1 MIRKGIFLT
10 LIEHCSFL
18 TGGTTMYKS
27 IRRLSTLLKP
37 ISIIAA
43 LLWASSTMAA
53 GILTPKTSYD
63 KAINIQDHKVNVV
76 IEDGYAITT
85 VDQVF
90 FNPNPSD
97 LEAVYSFPVPEKAAV
112 AEFTLWIDGKPV
124 TGEVVEKQKAR
135 QIYEEEKQAGRDAG
149 ITEKNS
155 YKTFEI
161 SVAPVRANQT
171 TRIRLMYYQQIAVDT
186 GVGRYVYPLEEGGVD
201 EQQLAFWST
210 NDKVENE
217 FAFNL
222 TVKSGY
228 PVAAVRVPDQPN
240 ASITKTDDSQWQVAL
255 HSSNNNTAAAEE
267 GQNPAATPT
276 QTTSNIVLNNASPNN
291 ASPNNVSLNKDI
303 VVYWRLQDGLPGS
316 VDLVTHK
323 PDANGRGTFMLTVTP
338 GNDLAPIQE
347 GKDWIF
353 VLDKSGSMRG
363 KYATLADGVQQAL
376 GKLHANDRFR
386 IVMFNNFPDE
396 LTNGFV
402 NATPEN
408 INHYAQKVAAV
419 QPGSGT
425 NLFGGLKLGID
436 SLQADRT
443 TGVIL
448 VTDGVANVGET
459 HQKAFLE
466 LVRSKDIR
474 LFTFIMGN
482 SSNRPLLQALTKAS
496 GGFAL
501 NISNSDDI
509 VGKILLA
516 TSKLTHEAMHDVDI
530 NISGIKTADI
540 APQTIGSLYRGQQL
554 IVFGHYWD
562 DGLANVQVNAKVSG
576 KPIQYKT
583 RFDFPGRSDT
593 NPELERLWAYATIQ
607 DLAEQMEDFGEKA
620 DMKQAITDLGKEYGL
635 VTDYTS
641 MIVVRDEVF
650 VKHGIDR
657 TNKKRLTI
665 EHTAQQQRSVQRPVN
680 RRVDKQQPMF
690 SSPRSTFGNGGGSS
704 DGFFIAM
711 LLTIVMVRI
720 YRNKKQCVIRNR

>member
-1 MIRKGIFLT
+1 MLT
-10 LIEHCSFL
+10 F
-18 TGGTTMYKS
+18 
-27 IRRLSTLLKP
+27 IRRALTPTSLLAVLFWVST
-37 ISIIAA
+37 
-43 LLWASSTMAA
+43 TQAA
-53 GILTPKTSYD
+53 GILTPKSSQF

-90 FNPNPSD
+90 YNPNPQD
-97 LEAVYSFPVPEKAAV
+97 LEATYSFPVPEQAAV
-112 AEFTLWIDGKPV
+112 AEFTMWIDGKPV

-161 SVAPVRANQT
+161 SVSPVRANQS
-171 TRIRLMYYQQIAVDT
+171 TRIRLMYYQSVAVDT
-186 GVGRYVYPLEEGGVD
+186 GIGRYVYPLEEGGVD

-210 NDKVENE
+210 NDKVQNQ
-217 FAFNL
+217 FSFDL

-228 PVAAVRVPDQPN
+228 PVEAVRVPSQPN
-240 ASITKTDDSQWQVAL
+240 ASVTKTDDSQWQVAL
-255 HSSNNNTAAAEE
+255 HSNNGNAKGNNSTTANEE
-267 GQNPAATPT
+267 GQQQNTPAIPAATT
-276 QTTSNIVLNNASPNN
+276 GNIN
-291 ASPNNVSLNKDI
+291 LNKDI

-316 VDLVTHK
+316 VDLATHK

-338 GNDLAPIQE
+338 GDDLAQIKE
-347 GKDWIF
+347 GRDWIF

-376 GKLHANDRFR
+376 GKLNVNDRFR
-386 IVMFNNFPDE
+386 IVMFNNWPQE
-396 LTNGFV
+396 LTQGFV

-408 INHYAQKVAAV
+408 INYYSQKVAAV
-419 QPGSGT
+419 QPDSGT
-425 NLFGGLKLGID
+425 NLFGGLKLGLD

-443 TGVIL
+443 TGIIL

-459 HQKAFLE
+459 RQKAFLK
-466 LVRSKDIR
+466 LVHSKDVR

-482 SSNRPLLQALTKAS
+482 SSNRPLLKALTKAS

-501 NISNSDDI
+501 NVSNSDDI

-516 TSKLTHEAMHDVDI
+516 TSKLTHKAMHHVDI
-530 NISGIKTADI
+530 KIKGIKTADI

-554 IVFGHYWD
+554 IVFGHYWG
-562 DGLANVQVNAKVSG
+562 DGLANVKVNAKVSG

-583 RFDFPGRSDT
+583 QFAFPGVTDS
-593 NPELERLWAYATIQ
+593 NPELERLWAYATIE
-607 DLAEQMEDFGEKA
+607 DLSQQMEDFGEKA
-620 DMKQAITDLGKEYGL
+620 DMKQAATDLGKEYGL

-650 VKHGIDR
+650 IKHGIDR
-657 TNKKRLTI
+657 TNKKRLAV
-665 EHTAQQQRSVQRPVN
+665 EHHAQQQRSSRPAVHH
-680 RRVDKQQPMF
+680 RVDKQQPMF
-690 SSPRSTFGNGGGSS
+690 KSHRPSFGSGGGSS
-704 DGFFIAM
+704 DGFFIAA
-711 LLTIVMVRI
+711 LLSLLLLRI
-720 YRNKKQCVIRNR
+720 FNNRNRSVVREK

>member
-1 MIRKGIFLT
+1 MFTFIRQF
-10 LIEHCSFL
+10 
-18 TGGTTMYKS
+18 
-27 IRRLSTLLKP
+27 LKP
-37 ISIIAA
+37 ISLLAV
-43 LLWASSTMAA
+43 LLWASAAPAA
-53 GILTPKTSYD
+53 GILTPKSSQF
-63 KAINIQDHKVNVV
+63 KAINIQDHKVKVV

-90 FNPNPSD
+90 YNPNPQD
-97 LEAVYSFPVPEKAAV
+97 LEATYSFPVPEKASV
-112 AEFTLWIDGKPV
+112 AEFTMWIDGKPV

-149 ITEKNS
+149 VTEKNG
-155 YKTFEI
+155 YKTFDI
-161 SVAPVRANQT
+161 SVSPVRANQT
-171 TRIRLMYYQQIAVDT
+171 TRIRLTYYQSVAVDT
-186 GVGRYVYPLEEGGVD
+186 GIGRYVYPLEEGGVD

-217 FAFNL
+217 FAFDL

-228 PVAAVRVPDQPN
+228 PVAAVRVPDQPQAN
-240 ASITKTDDSQWQVAL
+240 ITKTNDSQWQVAL
-255 HSSNNNTAAAEE
+255 HSSNGNNVAASEE
-267 GQNPAATPT
+267 GQGATTVPAATA
-276 QTTSNIVLNNASPNN
+276 SNIALD
-291 ASPNNVSLNKDI
+291 KDI

-323 PDANGRGTFMLTVTP
+323 PDPNGRGTFMLTVTP
-338 GNDLAPIQE
+338 GDDLAQIQE
-347 GKDWIF
+347 GRDWIF
-353 VLDKSGSMRG
+353 VLDKSGSMKG

-376 GKLHANDRFR
+376 GKMHVNDRFR
-386 IVMFNNFPDE
+386 IVMFNNWPQE
-396 LTNGFV
+396 LTQGFV

-408 INHYAQKVAAV
+408 VTHYAQQVAAV

-436 SLQADRT
+436 SLEADRT

-482 SSNRPLLQALTKAS
+482 SSNRPLLEALTKAS

-501 NISNSDDI
+501 NVSNSDDI

-516 TSKLTHEAMHDVDI
+516 TSKMTHEAMHGVDI

-540 APQTIGSLYRGQQL
+540 SPQTIGSLYRGQQL
-554 IVFGHYWD
+554 IVFGHYWG
-562 DGLANVQVNAKVSG
+562 DGLADVKVNAKVSG
-576 KPIQYKT
+576 KPIQYQS
-583 RFDFPGRSDT
+583 RFVFPGASDS

-607 DLAEQMEDFGEKA
+607 DLSEQMEDFGEQA
-620 DMKQAITDLGKEYGL
+620 DMKQAVTDLGKEYSL

-657 TNKKRLTI
+657 TNKKRLAV
-665 EHTAQQQRSVQRPVN
+665 EHAAQQQRKTQPAVSH
-680 RRVDKQQPMF
+680 RVDNQQPMF
-690 SSPRSTFGNGGGSS
+690 KSKRPSFGSGGGSS
-704 DGFFIAM
+704 DVIFIAVLCLM
-711 LLTIVMVRI
+711 ILLRLG
-720 YRNKKQCVIRNR
+720 RNKHQTSIQNR